1 MTSLSLALATITS
14 AAASGAVVRIL
25 IRKRRGLHETMV
37 LSFDTTPARARRGW
51 SAFWARDPFVQT
63 QLQRQGVAFGTYKVP
78 GREEA
83 IATHIAPA
91 DMQQHTLILGA
102 TGSGKSSLLET
113 LARYHLR
120 KKQGFAL
127 IDLHGDL
134 FTRVAAWALALK
146 AKNLVLLDFTRPEFL
161 PGWNPLMEIEGVD
174 TGRQVDLLVGVLKRL
189 YAGEDAASWAWG
201 VKVEELMRYALRA
214 CIEAHANG
222 GVISS
227 LADLPRF
234 FLIPSIRQNIVRH
247 ASATTRAYFTTRF
260 GAREEMYVSAVL
272 NKLEPFLGSLAVQR
286 FLGQPKTT
294 FDLFGAMD
302 RGDTVLVNLAKGYLG
317 PTADVMG
324 RLLANALQAAA
335 LRRERVSPDKRRRY
349 ALLLDEAHVLAA
361 AESGLEDFLVAARK
375 YKVFVT
381 LAAQGLSLFP
391 PNFRPH
397 LLGNTARQFFFRLPH
412 SEARMLARDIFEP
425 LGSVW
430 RTQTRPNEAI
440 EDPLLTPA
448 EELAWR
454 TRELAS
460 LPVGACY
467 WYLKDRPYK
476 ARCIRVSP
484 PLPLPFTP
492 ARVRREIDAFMA
504 RGKGIAVPAVVD
516 DQVQSTFGQGDC
528 RAERAPELRRRYR
541 RGSPACDARGI
552 IRMTKAPTASSGKF
566 ATERAAS
573 VSTRYPIPHPPL

>member
-1 MTSLSLALATITS
+1 MTPLALAI
-14 AAASGAVVRIL
+14 ALLGAVSGAVVFVL
-25 IRKRRGLHETMV
+25 LRKRLRIGETMS
-37 LSFDTTPARARRGW
+37 LRFDTTTARARQGW
-51 SAFWARDPFVQT
+51 SAFWARDPFVQS
-63 QLQRQGVAFGTYKVP
+63 QLQRQGIAFGTYQVP

-83 IATHIAPA
+83 IATHIAPS
-91 DMQQHTLILGA
+91 DVSQHTLILGA

-113 LARYHLR
+113 LALYHLR
-120 KKQGFAL
+120 HKQGFAL

-134 FTRVAAWALALK
+134 FTRVAAWAIARKPERLI
-146 AKNLVLLDFTRPEFL
+146 LLDFTRPDLL
-161 PGWNPLMEIEGVD
+161 PGWNPLMEIDGVD
-174 TGRQVDLLVGVLKRL
+174 VGRQVDLLVGVLKRL

-214 CIEAHANG
+214 CIEAHIAG
-222 GVISS
+222 GVVHS

-234 FLIPSIRQNIVRH
+234 FLVPETRQQIVKH
-247 ASATTRAYFTTRF
+247 ASASTRAYFTTRF

-286 FLGQPKTT
+286 FLGQPTST
-294 FDLFGAMD
+294 FDLFGAID
-302 RGDTVLVNLAKGYLG
+302 RGDTVIVNLAKGYLG

-324 RLLANALQAAA
+324 RLLVNALQAAA
-335 LRRERVSPDKRRRY
+335 LRRERVSPEKRTPY

-361 AESGLEDFLVAARK
+361 AGSGLEDFLVAARK

-391 PNFRPH
+391 PNFRAH

-430 RTQTRPNEAI
+430 REQTRPNEAI
-440 EDPLLTPA
+440 DDPLLTPT
-448 EELAWR
+448 EEMAWR

-476 ARCIRVSP
+476 ARRIRVSP
-484 PLPLPFTP
+484 PLALPFTP
-492 ARVRREIDAFMA
+492 ARLQREIDAAMA
-504 RGKGIAVPAVVD
+504 RGKGIAVPPIVD
-516 DQVQSTFGQGDC
+516 DQ
-528 RAERAPELRRRYR
+528 AESAFAKAIADRTARRNLAA
-541 RGSPACDARGI
+541 GIVDSPA
-552 IRMTKAPTASSGKF
+552 KPS
-566 ATERAAS
+566 
-573 VSTRYPIPHPPL
+573 

>member
-1 MTSLSLALATITS
+1 V
-14 AAASGAVVRIL
+14 SGALVFVLRRKPLRI
-25 IRKRRGLHETMV
+25 GETIS
-37 LSFDTTPARARRGW
+37 LTFETTPARARQGW
-51 SAFWARDPFVQT
+51 SAFWARDPFVQA
-63 QLQRQGVAFGTYKVP
+63 QMQRKGIAFGTYVVP
-78 GREEA
+78 GRDEA
-83 IATHIAPA
+83 IATHLAES
-91 DMQQHTLILGA
+91 DVRQHTLILGA

-113 LARYHLR
+113 FALYHLR

-134 FTRVAAWALALK
+134 FTRVAAWAIALK
-146 AKNLVLLDFTRPEFL
+146 PRSLVLLDFTRPELL
-161 PGWNPLMEIEGVD
+161 PGWNPLMEFEGVD
-174 TGRQVDLLVGVLKRL
+174 VGRQVDLLVGVLKRL

-214 CIEAHANG
+214 CIESKS
-222 GVISS
+222 VYS
-227 LADLPRF
+227 LADLPSF
-234 FLIPSIRQNIVRH
+234 FLIPGRRQEVL
-247 ASATTRAYFTTRF
+247 ASLPEENPARAYFTTRYS
-260 GAREEMYVSAVL
+260 AREEMYVSAVL
-272 NKLEPFLGSLAVQR
+272 NKLEPFLGSVAVQR
-286 FLGQPKTT
+286 FLGQPKTS
-294 FDLFGAMD
+294 FDLFGAID
-302 RGDTVLVNLAKGYLG
+302 RGDTVIVNLAKGYLG

-324 RLLANALQAAA
+324 RLLVNALQAAA
-335 LRRERVSPDKRRRY
+335 LRRERLAPEKRTPY

-361 AESGLEDFLVAARK
+361 AGSGLEDFLVAARK

-412 SEARMLARDIFEP
+412 SEAQMLARDIFEP

-430 RTQTRPNEAI
+430 REQTRPNEAI
-440 EDPLLTPA
+440 DDPLLTPA

-476 ARCIRVSP
+476 ARRIRVSP

-492 ARVRREIDAFMA
+492 ARLQREIDAAMA
-504 RGKGIAVPAVVD
+504 REKGITVASEPED
-516 DQVQSTFGQGDC
+516 KTESTFDKAIAA
-528 RAERAPELRRRYR
+528 RSARRV
-541 RGSPACDARGI
+541 
-552 IRMTKAPTASSGKF
+552 
-566 ATERAAS
+566 RAAGIVERNTDAS
-573 VSTRYPIPHPPL
+573 

>member
-1 MTSLSLALATITS
+1 MSLT
-14 AAASGAVVRIL
+14 
-25 IRKRRGLHETMV
+25 
-37 LSFDTTPARARRGW
+37 FDTTPARARQGW
-51 SAFWARDPFVQT
+51 SAFWARDPFVQA
-63 QLQRQGVAFGTYKVP
+63 QMQRQGIAFGTYAVP
-78 GREEA
+78 GRADA
-83 IATHIAPA
+83 IATHIAPS

-113 LARYHLR
+113 LALYHLR
-120 KKQGFAL
+120 HKQGFAL

-134 FTRVAAWALALK
+134 FTRVAAWALVTKPAH
-146 AKNLVLLDFTRPEFL
+146 LVLLDFTRPELL
-161 PGWNPLMEIEGVD
+161 PGWNPLMAIDGVD
-174 TGRQVDLLVGVLKRL
+174 VGRQVDLLVGVLKRL

-214 CIEAHANG
+214 CIEAHIAG
-222 GVISS
+222 GVVHS

-234 FLIPSIRQNIVRH
+234 FLVPEIRQGIVKH
-247 ASATTRAYFTTRF
+247 ASPSTRAYFATRF

-286 FLGQPKTT
+286 FLGQPEST
-294 FDLFGAMD
+294 FDLFGAID
-302 RGDTVLVNLAKGYLG
+302 RGDTVIVNLAKGYLG

-324 RLLANALQAAA
+324 RLLVNALQSAA
-335 LRRERVSPDKRRRY
+335 LRRERLPPEKRRPY

-361 AESGLEDFLVAARK
+361 AGSGLEDFLVAARK

-425 LGSVW
+425 LGSV
-430 RTQTRPNEAI
+430 RREQTRPNDSI
-440 EDPLLTPA
+440 DDPLLTPA
-448 EELAWR
+448 EEIAWR
-454 TRELAS
+454 TRELSS

-476 ARCIRVSP
+476 ARRIRVSP

-492 ARVRREIDAFMA
+492 ARLQRELDTAMA
-504 RGKGIAVPAVVD
+504 RTKGIAVPPIADEETPSPFAKMIAQRSARREEMLRTQSNLSAVSD
-516 DQVQSTFGQGDC
+516 G
-528 RAERAPELRRRYR
+528 
-541 RGSPACDARGI
+541 
-552 IRMTKAPTASSGKF
+552 KAP
-566 ATERAAS
+566 
-573 VSTRYPIPHPPL
+573 PLG

>member
-1 MTSLSLALATITS
+1 MTLFALVIGVAVFV
-14 AAASGAVVRIL
+14 AVSGAVVSL
-25 IRKRRGLHETMV
+25 LLRKRLGIGETMS
-37 LSFDTTPARARRGW
+37 LTFDTTPARSRQGW
-51 SAFWARDPFVQT
+51 SAFWARDPFVQA
-63 QLQRQGVAFGTYKVP
+63 QLQRQGIAFGTYVVP
-78 GREEA
+78 GRAEA
-83 IATHIAPA
+83 IATHIAPG

-102 TGSGKSSLLET
+102 TGSGKSSMLET
-113 LARYHLR
+113 LALYHLR
-120 KKQGFAL
+120 HKHGFAL
-127 IDLHGDL
+127 VDLHGDL
-134 FTRVAAWALALK
+134 FTRVAAWAIALK
-146 AKNLVLLDFTRPEFL
+146 PERLVLLDFTRPELL

-174 TGRQVDLLVGVLKRL
+174 VGRQVDLLVGVLKRL

-214 CIEAHANG
+214 CIEAHIAG
-222 GVISS
+222 GGIHS

-234 FLIPSIRQNIVRH
+234 FLVPETRQGIVKH
-247 ASATTRAYFTTRF
+247 ASASTRAYFTTRF

-286 FLGQPKTT
+286 FLGQPEST
-294 FDLFGAMD
+294 FDLFGAID
-302 RGDTVLVNLAKGYLG
+302 RGDTVIVNLAKGYLG

-324 RLLANALQAAA
+324 RLLVNALQSAA
-335 LRRERVSPDKRRRY
+335 LRRERVSPEKRTPY

-361 AESGLEDFLVAARK
+361 AGSGLEDFLVAARK

-425 LGSVW
+425 LGSI
-430 RTQTRPNEAI
+430 RREQTRPSDTI
-440 EDPLLTPA
+440 DDPLLTPA
-448 EELAWR
+448 EEIAWR
-454 TRELAS
+454 TRELSS

-476 ARCIRVSP
+476 ARRIRVSP

-492 ARVRREIDAFMA
+492 ARLQREIDAAMA
-504 RGKGIAVPAVVD
+504 RAKGMTVPPVPDEPTESAFARAIADKTARRNLAAGIVDIPATP
-516 DQVQSTFGQGDC
+516 S
-528 RAERAPELRRRYR
+528 
-541 RGSPACDARGI
+541 
-552 IRMTKAPTASSGKF
+552 
-566 ATERAAS
+566 
-573 VSTRYPIPHPPL
+573 

>member
-1 MTSLSLALATITS
+1 MTPLALTIAVALS
-14 AAASGAVVRIL
+14 VVVSGTLLFVLR
-25 IRKRRGLHETMV
+25 RKPLRVGDTMS
-37 LSFDTTPARARRGW
+37 LTFDTTPARARQGW

-63 QLQRQGVAFGTYKVP
+63 QMQRKGIAFGTYAVP
-78 GREEA
+78 GRDEA
-83 IATHIAPA
+83 IATHLAEG
-91 DMQQHTLILGA
+91 DVRQHTLILGA

-113 LARYHLR
+113 LALYHLR

-134 FTRVAAWALALK
+134 FTRVAAWAIAMK
-146 AKNLVLLDFTRPEFL
+146 PKNLVLLDFTRPELL
-161 PGWNPLMEIEGVD
+161 PGWNPLMEIDGVD
-174 TGRQVDLLVGVLKRL
+174 VGRQVDLLVGVLKRL

-214 CIEAHANG
+214 CIESTS
-222 GVISS
+222 VYS
-227 LADLPRF
+227 LADLPSF
-234 FLIPSIRQNIVRH
+234 FLIPDRRQEMLSSLPEENP
-247 ASATTRAYFTTRF
+247 ARAYFTTRYS
-260 GAREEMYVSAVL
+260 AREEMYVSAVL
-272 NKLEPFLGSLAVQR
+272 NKLEPFLGSVAVQR

-294 FDLFGAMD
+294 FDLFGAID
-302 RGDTVLVNLAKGYLG
+302 RGDTVIVNLAKGYLG

-324 RLLANALQAAA
+324 RLLVNALQAAA
-335 LRRERVSPDKRRRY
+335 LRRERLSPEKRTSY

-361 AESGLEDFLVAARK
+361 AGSGLEDFLVAARK

-412 SEARMLARDIFEP
+412 SEAQMLARDIFEP

-430 RTQTRPNEAI
+430 REQTRPNESI
-440 EDPLLTPA
+440 DDPLLTA
-448 EELAWR
+448 SEELAWR

-467 WYLKDRPYK
+467 WFLKDRPYK
-476 ARCIRVSP
+476 ARRIRVSP

-492 ARVRREIDAFMA
+492 ARLQREIDAAMA
-504 RGKGIAVPAVVD
+504 REKGIPISPEPEETT
-516 DQVQSTFGQGDC
+516 QSAFDNAI
-528 RAERAPELRRRYR
+528 AERSARRV
-541 RGSPACDARGI
+541 
-552 IRMTKAPTASSGKF
+552 
-566 ATERAAS
+566 RAAGIEEHNTDAS
-573 VSTRYPIPHPPL
+573 